1 MLVARQWLHSYSMVK
16 MDQQLLNTNCD
27 PLHLPLTLSEPDG
40 ILWLECDE
48 FNSADLLNNKDSIR
62 QCQQHC
68 GPNGQQINSDNSE
81 YVSTA
86 NAVMENN
93 KLLMGCEAQ
102 LAEQLYKQD
111 DL

>member
-1 MLVARQWLHSYSMVK
+1 MVQESGQKFLSFCHNSHVLETDGQMLVARQWLHSYSMVK

-62 QCQQHC
+62 QCQQHMWSQW
-68 GPNGQQINSDNSE
+68 PTDQF
-81 YVSTA
+81 
-86 NAVMENN
+86 
-93 KLLMGCEAQ
+93 
-102 LAEQLYKQD
+102 
-111 DL
+111 